1 VDLKGPLSKNYFCS
15 SNEYFQND
23 LRTIT
28 LFQTSIFSKP
38 ISRKNLGKDFSGQV
52 IEQNQSLFIK

>member
-1 VDLKGPLSKNYFCS
+1 VDLKGPLSENYFCS

-28 LFQTSIFSKP
+28 LFQTSIYSKP
-38 ISRKNLGKDFSGQV
+38 ISKKKNPGKDFSGQV
-52 IEQNQSLFIK
+52 IEQN